1 MATTYTLIA
10 SSTVGS
16 GGVSSIDFNSI
27 PSTYTD
33 LKLVLSL
40 RGNVASI
47 DDYVNIR
54 FNTSSG
60 ANYSNRY
67 LQGDGSNSGAAA
79 SGSFTSQTYNYAFQI
94 SGGNSTASTF
104 GNVELYIPNYL
115 SSTNKPSLSFGAAE
129 TNGTVFNNRQIAL
142 NAGLWNQTAAITSI
156 NLSVGSST
164 LWVQY
169 SSAYLYGISNA

>member
-16 GGVSSIDFNSI
+16 GGVSSIDFTSI

-40 RGNVASI
+40 RGNVATT

-54 FNTSSG
+54 FNSSSG

-67 LQGDGSNSGAAA
+67 LQGDGTASGSAQ
-79 SGSFTSQTYNYAFQI
+79 SGSFTAQTYNYAFQI
-94 SGGNSTASTF
+94 NGANATASSF

-115 SSTNKPSLSFGAAE
+115 ASTGKSSLSFGAAE
-129 TNGTVFNNRQIAL
+129 SNVTVFNNRQIAL

-169 SSAYLYGISNA
+169 STAYLYGISNA